1 MDTFVTELNF
11 IGQGGPRAI
20 SGGTHTQ
27 SIIQGGEN
35 IVHGDVI
42 NHMLTNP
49 TQVSLE
55 SDSFPF
61 DPQQAKTLM
70 VTSLVEYLLESNGNV
85 RSASIIG
92 ARRPNQSRIFAPG
105 MNKEIYC
112 RDDVRSTVRNDVG
125 EADKL
130 DANIE

>member
-1 MDTFVTELNF
+1 MDPVVTELDF
-11 IGQGGPRAI
+11 IGQGRPRAI

-42 NHMLTNP
+42 TYILTNP

-61 DPQQAKTLM
+61 DPEQAKTLM
-70 VTSLVEYLLESNGNV
+70 VPKLAQ
-85 RSASIIG
+85 RSEE
-92 ARRPNQSRIFAPG
+92 Q
-105 MNKEIYC
+105 
-112 RDDVRSTVRNDVG
+112 V
-125 EADKL
+125 
-130 DANIE
+130 